1 MRQLSLALAV
11 SLSLAAGSVHADI
24 KVGVVLSLTGP
35 GASLGMPAK
44 NTVAMWPKEIAGQKL
59 VVTVIDDASDPTAA
73 AVAARRLTQED
84 RVDVLVGSSITPTS
98 LAVMQV
104 AGETQTPAVTLAGSD
119 AIVLPQ
125 EGHRR
130 WAFKM
135 PPSEPVPLKMIF
147 DHMTAQKQK
156 KLAIA
161 AVAKAYGQTF
171 IDVAQKMAAPAGIE
185 IVAVERY
192 AATDTSFVAQAVK
205 LMGTSPDAVL
215 IAAAGTRGALPHLEL
230 KKRGFSGTI
239 FQTQA
244 VANNDFLRVGGKDV
258 DGALLPVSPLLVAEQ
273 LPDSNP
279 VKAVALVYVN
289 KFEGQHGAGS
299 RSLFGAMAWDAMAI
313 IEKSTPAALQKAKP
327 GTAEFRKA
335 LRDSIE
341 TSRDL
346 VLTQG
351 VYTMTPADHNG
362 ADKRSQVMV
371 RIENGKW
378 RYAE

>member
-1 MRQLSLALAV
+1 MKLLVTAAALCVATF
-11 SLSLAAGSVHADI
+11 AAHADI

-35 GASLGMPAK
+35 GASLGIPAK

-59 VVTVIDDASDPTAA
+59 VVTVLDDASDPTAA
-73 AVAARRLTQED
+73 TVAARRLTQEEH
-84 RVDVLVGSSITPTS
+84 VDVLVGSSITPTS

-104 AGETQTPAVTLAGSD
+104 AGETQTPAITLAGSD

-125 EGHRR
+125 EGPKR

-161 AVAKAYGQTF
+161 AVANAYGQTF
-171 IDVAQKMAAPAGIE
+171 IDVAQKMAGAAGIE
-185 IVAVERY
+185 IVSVERY
-192 AATDTSFVAQAVK
+192 AATDTSFVAQTVK
-205 LMGTSPDAVL
+205 LLVTAPDAVL
-215 IAAAGTRGALPHLEL
+215 IAAAGTPGALPHLEL

-244 VANNDFLRVGGKDV
+244 VANNDFLRIGGKDV

-273 LPDSNP
+273 LPDANP

-289 KFEGQHGAGS
+289 KFEAQYGAGS

-313 IEKSTPAALQKAKP
+313 VEKSAPAALQKAKP

-335 LRDSIE
+335 LRDAIE

-351 VYTMTPADHNG
+351 VYTMSPTDHNG

-371 RIENGKW
+371 RIDNGKW

>member
-1 MRQLSLALAV
+1 MKQIAV
-11 SLSLAAGSVHADI
+11 TAMLVLAAFAARADI
-24 KVGVVLSLTGP
+24 KIGVVLSLTGP
-35 GASLGMPAK
+35 GASLGIPAK
-44 NTVAMWPKEIAGQKL
+44 NTVALWPKEIAGQKL

-73 AVAARRLTQED
+73 TVAARRLTQEEH
-84 RVDVLVGSSITPTS
+84 VDVLIGSSITPTS

-147 DHMTAQKQK
+147 DRMVAQKQK

-161 AVAKAYGQTF
+161 AVANAYGQTF
-171 IDVAQKMAAPAGIE
+171 IDVAQKMAPAAGIE
-185 IVAVERY
+185 IVGVERY

-205 LMGTSPDAVL
+205 LLGTSPDAVL
-215 IAAAGTRGALPHLEL
+215 IAAAGTPGALPHLEL
-230 KKRGFSGTI
+230 KKRGYAGTI

-244 VANNDFLRVGGKDV
+244 VANNDFLRIGGKDV

-273 LPDSNP
+273 LPDINP
-279 VKAVALVYVN
+279 VKPVALVYLN
-289 KFEGQHGAGS
+289 KFEGQYGAGS
-299 RSLFGAMAWDAMAI
+299 RSLFGAMAWDALAI
-313 IEKSTPAALQKAKP
+313 VEKAIPAALQKGKP
-327 GTAEFRKA
+327 GTPEFRKA
-335 LRDSIE
+335 LRDTIE
-341 TSRDL
+341 TSREL

-351 VYTMTPADHNG
+351 VYSMSPTDHNG
-362 ADKRSQVMV
+362 ADRRSQVMV
-371 RIENGKW
+371 RIEGGKW

>member
-1 MRQLSLALAV
+1 MKTLVIGTALFITAALA
-11 SLSLAAGSVHADI
+11 HADI

-35 GASLGMPAK
+35 GASLGIPAK
-44 NTVAMWPKEIAGQKL
+44 NTVAMWPKEVGGQKL
-59 VVTVIDDASDPTAA
+59 VVSIVDDASDPTGAT
-73 AVAARRLTQED
+73 VAARRLTQEEK
-84 RVDVLVGSSITPTS
+84 VDVLVGSSITPTS

-104 AGETQTPAVTLAGSD
+104 AGETQTPVVTLAGSD

-125 EGHRR
+125 EGARR

-135 PPSEPVPLKMIF
+135 PPSEPVPIKMIF
-147 DHMTAQKQK
+147 EKMVAQKQK

-161 AVAKAYGQTF
+161 AVSNAYGQTF
-171 IDVAQKMAAPAGIE
+171 VDVAQRMAGPAGIE
-185 IVAVERY
+185 IVGVERF

-205 LMGTSPDAVL
+205 LTGQSPDAVL
-215 IAAAGTRGALPHLEL
+215 IVAAGTAGALPHLEL
-230 KKRGFSGTI
+230 KKRGFAGTI

-258 DGALLPVSPLLVAEQ
+258 DGAFLPVSPLLVAEQ
-273 LPDSNP
+273 LPESNV
-279 VKAVALVYVN
+279 VKPVALAYVG
-289 KFEGQHGAGS
+289 KFEAQNGPGS

-313 IEKSTPAALQKAKP
+313 IAKAVPAALQKGPP
-327 GTAEFRKA
+327 GTLEFRKG
-335 LRDSIE
+335 LRDAIE
-341 TSRDL
+341 TSQEL

-351 VYTMTPADHNG
+351 VYTMSATDHNG
-362 ADKRSQVMV
+362 ADRRSQVMV